1 MRQKPVQGE
10 DKPLYLSPRQ
20 DSPTMDEL
28 REAIQRSMVGAMAC
42 PRPLTHAKIL
52 RASPLPTKEHGKYGT
67 KDNETG

>member
-1 MRQKPVQGE
+1 
-10 DKPLYLSPRQ
+10 
-20 DSPTMDEL
+20 MDEL

-67 KDNETG
+67 KDNETRQKRGNES

>member
-1 MRQKPVQGE
+1 MQGE

-42 PRPLTHAKIL
+42 PLTHAKIL
-52 RASPLPTKEHGKYGT
+52 RASPLPPTKEHGKYGT
-67 KDNETG
+67 KDNEIR